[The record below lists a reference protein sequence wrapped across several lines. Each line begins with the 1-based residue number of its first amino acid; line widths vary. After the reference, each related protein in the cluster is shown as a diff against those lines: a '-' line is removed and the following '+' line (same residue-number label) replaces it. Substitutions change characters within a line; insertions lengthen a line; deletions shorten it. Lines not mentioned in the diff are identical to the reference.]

1 MSLVATVVIVAF
13 GIFLI
18 AFTGVTF
25 AKPALAERF
34 LRGFASS
41 PQTHYTEQVVRLL
54 VGAALVV
61 LSPAMWQPRLFWI
74 IGWGVVISST
84 ALMCAPWQWHQR
96 FAQGLVPTVVRHLR
110 LCAVGPLAFGALLLY
125 AVFAGARV
133 T

>member
-1 MSLVATVVIVAF
+1 MNLVASVVIVAF

-34 LRGFASS
+34 WRAFASS
-41 PQTHYTEQVVRLL
+41 PQTHYTEQVIRLL

-61 LSPAMWQPRLFWI
+61 LSSAMWQPGLFWL

-84 ALMCAPWQWHQR
+84 ALMCIPWQWHQR
-96 FAQGLVPTVVRHLR
+96 FAQRLVPTVVRHLR
-110 LCAVGPLAFGALLLY
+110 LCALGPLAFGALLIY
-125 AVFAGARV
+125 AVLAR
-133 T
+133 